1 MDHPVN
7 LLGVIAG
14 AAAPGEGPEPEGTIQ
29 ERFAVL
35 ADAVV
40 KFERAYDKT
49 YEGADPSTQRRL
61 KRLRTSSS
69 KAATAAAE
77 LLAAVTPM
85 SDKAVDA
92 FIVEVRPDAQA
103 AMAKLGVTFAEGDAS

>member
-7 LLGVIAG
+7 LLGAIAG
-14 AAAPGEGPEPEGTIQ
+14 AAAPDVAEAEGTIK

-35 ADAVV
+35 VDAVV

-49 YEGADPSTQRRL
+49 FAGADPSTQRRL

-69 KAATAAAE
+69 KAAQAAAE
-77 LLAAVTPM
+77 LLIAVDPM
-85 SDKAVDA
+85 TDKAVEA
-92 FIVEVRPDAQA
+92 FIIEVRPDAQA
-103 AMAKLGVTFAEGDAS
+103 AMAKLGVKFAQDGS